1 MRGWFALCLI
11 RCFQVVAELYKGWIE
26 DAIATSPIVFLQR
39 MLKRWLLLVNVN
51 IVSEGWSLRIDFDLF
66 EGEEGAHGG
75 DPRLPAGDGGGQGGQ
90 APAGQVKQGKN

>member
-1 MRGWFALCLI
+1 MLI
-11 RCFQVVAELYKGWIE
+11 
-26 DAIATSPIVFLQR
+26 
-39 MLKRWLLLVNVN
+39 NVN

>member
-1 MRGWFALCLI
+1 MLPSFTKDGSKMLSPPHRLSFSRGRRRGGFLLI
-11 RCFQVVAELYKGWIE
+11 
-26 DAIATSPIVFLQR
+26 
-39 MLKRWLLLVNVN
+39 NVN

-75 DPRLPAGDGGGQGGQ
+75 DPRLPAGNGRGQGGQ